1 MHWEE
6 LTGDQFPNAVAAA
19 KGVCLVPLS
28 CLERHAHH
36 LPLGTDLFIGRELCH
51 RAAALEPAIVFPD
64 IIFTQI
70 LEARHYPG
78 AIALE
83 ADLVLRLLD
92 SVCREIARNG
102 LTKVVLVSSHGGN
115 EHLVQFLAQAQLAQR
130 RDYVL
135 YVAAPHPLP
144 EDEATIS
151 SQWETTVDGHA
162 GEQETSLILA
172 IRPEL
177 VHLSQVGDDSE
188 GLPLQRLDTLR
199 QAGVYTGI
207 WWYADHPTHYCG
219 VGRPATADKGE
230 RYLAA
235 QSRALAAAIRAI
247 KDDREARRLQDEFF
261 SAAERP
267 GVPGGMQDA

>member
-6 LTGDQFPNAVAAA
+6 LTGDQFPDAVAAA

-51 RAAALEPAIVFPD
+51 RAAALEPALIFPD

-70 LEARHYPG
+70 LEARHYLG
-78 AIALE
+78 AIGLE

-92 SVCREIARNG
+92 STCREIARNG
-102 LTKVVLVSSHGGN
+102 LTKIVLVSSHGGN
-115 EHLVQFLAQAQLAQR
+115 EHLVRFLAQAQLAQR

-135 YVAAPHPLP
+135 YVAAPHLLP
-144 EDEATIS
+144 EDEAAIS
-151 SQWETTVDGHA
+151 AQWETTVDGHA
-162 GEQETSLILA
+162 GEQETSQILA

-188 GLPLQRLDTLR
+188 GLPLQRLEPLR
-199 QAGVYTGI
+199 EAGVYTGI

-219 VGRPATADKGE
+219 IGRPATADKGE

-247 KDDREARRLQDEFF
+247 KEDEQARQLQDEFF
-261 SAAERP
+261 NAVQRP
-267 GVPGGMQDA
+267 GIAGGMQDA

>member
-6 LTGDQFPNAVAAA
+6 LTGDQFPDAVAAA
-19 KGVCLVPLS
+19 RGVCLVPLS

-36 LPLGTDLFIGRELCH
+36 LPLGTDLFIGHELCH

-78 AIALE
+78 AIGLE

-92 SVCREIARNG
+92 SICREIARNG
-102 LTKVVLVSSHGGN
+102 LTKIVLVSSHGGN
-115 EHLVQFLAQAQLAQR
+115 EHLMPFLAQAQLARR
-130 RDYVL
+130 RDYLL
-135 YVAAPHPLP
+135 YVVAPRLLP
-144 EDEATIS
+144 EDEATIAA
-151 SQWETTVDGHA
+151 QWETTVDGHA
-162 GEQETSLILA
+162 GEQETSMILA

-188 GLPLQRLDTLR
+188 GLPLQRLNTFR
-199 QAGVYTGI
+199 EAGVYTGI
-207 WWYADHPTHYCG
+207 WWYAGHPTHYCG
-219 VGRPATADKGE
+219 VARPATADKGE
-230 RYLAA
+230 RFLAA

-247 KDDREARRLQDEFF
+247 KDDGEARRLQDEFYN
-261 SAAERP
+261 AVERH
-267 GVPGGMQDA
+267 GVPGRTQDT

>member
-6 LTGDQFPNAVAAA
+6 LTGDQFPGAVVAAQ
-19 KGVCLVPLS
+19 GVCLVPLS

-36 LPLGTDLFIGRELCH
+36 LPLGTDLFIAREVCH

-78 AIALE
+78 AVGLK
-83 ADLVLRLLD
+83 ADLVLQLLD
-92 SVCREIARNG
+92 SVCQEIARNG
-102 LTKVVLVSSHGGN
+102 LTKIVLVSSHGGN
-115 EHLVQFLAQAQLAQR
+115 EHLMPFLAQAQLAQR

-135 YVAAPHPLP
+135 YVAAPHLLP

-151 SQWETTVDGHA
+151 AQWDTTVDGHA

-177 VHLSQVGDDSE
+177 VHLDEIGEDSE
-188 GLPLQRLDTLR
+188 GLPLQRLATLR
-199 QAGVYTGI
+199 EAGVYTSI

-235 QSRALAAAIRAI
+235 LSRALAAAIRAI
-247 KDDREARRLQDEFF
+247 KEDEKARRLQDEFF
-261 SAAERP
+261 DAAQRP
-267 GVPGGMQDA
+267 GCASSD

>member
-19 KGVCLVPLS
+19 QGVCLVPLS

-36 LPLGTDLFIGRELCH
+36 LPLGTDLFIGHELCH

-78 AIALE
+78 AIGLE

-92 SVCREIARNG
+92 SICREIARNG
-102 LTKVVLVSSHGGN
+102 LTKIVLVSSHGGN
-115 EHLVQFLAQAQLAQR
+115 EHLMPFLAQAQLARR
-130 RDYVL
+130 RDYLL
-135 YVAAPHPLP
+135 YVVAPRLLP
-144 EDEATIS
+144 EDEATIAA
-151 SQWETTVDGHA
+151 QWETTVDGHA
-162 GEQETSLILA
+162 GEQETSMILA

-188 GLPLQRLDTLR
+188 GLPLQRLNTFR
-199 QAGVYTGI
+199 EAGVYTGI
-207 WWYADHPTHYCG
+207 WWYAGHPTHYCG
-219 VGRPATADKGE
+219 VARPATADKGE
-230 RYLAA
+230 RFLAA

-247 KDDREARRLQDEFF
+247 KDDGEARRLQDEFYN
-261 SAAERP
+261 AVERH
-267 GVPGGMQDA
+267 GVPGRTQDT

>member
-6 LTGDQFPNAVAAA
+6 LTGDQFPDAVAAA

-51 RAAALEPAIVFPD
+51 RAAALEPALVFPD

-78 AIALE
+78 AIGLE

-92 SVCREIARNG
+92 STCREIARNG
-102 LTKVVLVSSHGGN
+102 LTKIVLVSSHGGN
-115 EHLVQFLAQAQLAQR
+115 EHLVRFLAQAQLADR

-135 YVAAPHPLP
+135 YVAAPHLLP
-144 EDEATIS
+144 EDEAAIS
-151 SQWETTVDGHA
+151 AQWETAVDGHA

-177 VHLSQVGDDSE
+177 VHLDQVGDDSE
-188 GLPLQRLDTLR
+188 GLPLQRLHTLHE
-199 QAGVYTGI
+199 AGVYTGI

-219 VGRPATADKGE
+219 VGRPATAGKGE

-247 KDDREARRLQDEFF
+247 KEDEQARRLQDKFLN
-261 SAAERP
+261 AAQRP
-267 GVPGGMQDA
+267 GAVGGVQDT